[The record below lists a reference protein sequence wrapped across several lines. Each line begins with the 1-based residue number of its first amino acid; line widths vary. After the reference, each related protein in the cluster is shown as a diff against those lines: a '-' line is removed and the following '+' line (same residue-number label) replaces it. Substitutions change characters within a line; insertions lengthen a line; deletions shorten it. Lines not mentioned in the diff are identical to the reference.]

1 MTKEQ
6 EKFIKDFIDL
16 ARSESE
22 KDIAATILDLLDRE
36 HRTHQQN
43 FWRTMQQVMM
53 GYADARHDARN
64 EASVKWCRIV
74 TKDAPGLPYI

>member
-6 EKFIKDFIDL
+6 EQTIKDFIDL
-16 ARSESE
+16 ARSENE
-22 KDIAATILDLLDRE
+22 KTFAATILELLAHE

-43 FWRTMQQVMM
+43 FWRTIQQVMM

-64 EASVKWCRIV
+64 EASVKWCRTA
-74 TKDAPGLPYI
+74 TKDTGLPYI